1 MVEFKVVVSYG
12 DGKTETVSVSGQNA
26 SNFIGLR
33 IGDKVD
39 GSLVGKPGYDI
50 VITGGSDSAGFPML
64 RNIQGGGLV
73 RVLLKDKKGI
83 RKRVLRRGS
92 MITESVVQ
100 INTAAVKKG

>member
-1 MVEFKVVVSYG
+1 LK
-12 DGKTETVSVSGQNA
+12 
-26 SNFIGLR
+26 
-33 IGDKVD
+33 
-39 GSLVGKPGYDI
+39 
-50 VITGGSDSAGFPML
+50 
-64 RNIQGGGLV
+64 NIQGGGLV